1 MADKLNKDQ
10 IVDAISTLTV
20 MELADLVKGIEDK
33 FGVKAA
39 PAMGMAVASA
49 PAAGGAATATAEEQ
63 TEFTVVL
70 KTVTDPAKKISVIKV
85 VRELTGLGLKE
96 SKDLVEGAPK
106 TVKENVD
113 KKTAEEMSK
122 KLTEAGGAVELK

>member
-1 MADKLNKDQ
+1 MATMTKDQ
-10 IVDAISTLTV
+10 LVDAISTMTI

-39 PAMGMAVASA
+39 PVGVAA
-49 PAAGGAATATAEEQ
+49 AAGPAAAAAVEEK

-70 KTVTDPAKKISVIKV
+70 KAISDPAKKISVIKI

-106 TVKENVD
+106 NVKEGVD
-113 KKTAEEMSK
+113 KKTADEMKK
-122 KLTEAGGAVELK
+122 KLEEAGGTVELK

>member
-1 MADKLNKDQ
+1 MATMTKDQ
-10 IVDAISTLTV
+10 IVEAISTLTI
-20 MELADLVKGIEDK
+20 MELSDLVKGIEDK

-39 PAMGMAVASA
+39 PVGVAA
-49 PAAGGAATATAEEQ
+49 AAGPAAGAAAVEEK

-70 KTVTDPAKKISVIKV
+70 KAISDPAKKISVIKV

-106 TVKENVD
+106 NVKEGVD
-113 KKTAEEMSK
+113 KKTADEMNK
-122 KLTEAGGAVELK
+122 KLTEAGGVVELA

>member
-1 MADKLNKDQ
+1 MATMTKDQ
-10 IVDAISTLTV
+10 IVDAISTLTI
-20 MELADLVKGIEDK
+20 MELSDLVKGIEDK

-39 PAMGMAVASA
+39 PVGVAA
-49 PAAGGAATATAEEQ
+49 AAGPAAAGAAVEEK

-70 KTVTDPAKKISVIKV
+70 KAVADPAKKISVIKI

-106 TVKENVD
+106 NVKEGVD
-113 KKTAEEMSK
+113 KKTADEMNK
-122 KLTEAGGAVELK
+122 KLTEAGGVVELH

>member
-1 MADKLNKDQ
+1 MATLTKDQ
-10 IVDAISTLTV
+10 IVEAISSYTI

-39 PAMGMAVASA
+39 PVGVAA
-49 PAAGGAATATAEEQ
+49 AAGGAAPAAAAEEQ
-63 TEFTVVL
+63 TEFTVIL
-70 KTVTDPAKKISVIKV
+70 KAISDPAKKISVIKI

-106 TVKENVD
+106 NVKEGVD
-113 KKTAEEMSK
+113 KKTADEMNK
-122 KLTEAGGAVELK
+122 KLTEAGGVVELK

>member
-1 MADKLNKDQ
+1 MTKDQ
-10 IVDAISTLTV
+10 IVDAISTLTI

-39 PAMGMAVASA
+39 PVGVAV
-49 PAAGGAATATAEEQ
+49 AAGGAAAPAAAAEEQ
-63 TEFTVVL
+63 TEFTVIL
-70 KTVTDPAKKISVIKV
+70 KALPDPTKKISVIKI

-106 TVKENVD
+106 NVKEGVD
-113 KKTAEEMSK
+113 KKTADEMKK
-122 KLTEAGGAVELK
+122 KLEEAGGTVELK

>member
-1 MADKLNKDQ
+1 MATLTKDQ
-10 IVDAISTLTV
+10 IVDAISTYTI

-39 PAMGMAVASA
+39 PVGVAAAAGAA
-49 PAAGGAATATAEEQ
+49 PAAAAEEQ

-70 KTVTDPAKKISVIKV
+70 KAISDPAKKISVIKI

-106 TVKENVD
+106 NVKEGVD
-113 KKTAEEMSK
+113 KKTADEMNK
-122 KLTEAGGAVELK
+122 KLTEAGGVVELK

>member
-1 MADKLNKDQ
+1 MSDKLNKDQ

-39 PAMGMAVASA
+39 PAMGMAMAAA
-49 PAAGGAATATAEEQ
+49 PAAGGAAVATEEQ
-63 TEFTVVL
+63 TEFTVTL
-70 KTVTDPAKKISVIKV
+70 KSVTDPAKKISVIKV

>member
-1 MADKLNKDQ
+1 MATVSKDQ
-10 IVDAISTLTV
+10 LLEAIGGMTI
-20 MELADLVKGIEDK
+20 MELSDLVKGIEDK

-39 PAMGMAVASA
+39 PVGVAVAAGA
-49 PAAGGAATATAEEQ
+49 PGAAAGAAAEEK

-70 KTVTDPAKKISVIKV
+70 KAISDPAKKISVIKV

-106 TVKENVD
+106 NVKEGVD
-113 KKTAEEMSK
+113 KKTADDMNK
-122 KLTEAGGAVELK
+122 KLTEAGGVVELK

>member
-1 MADKLNKDQ
+1 MAALSKDQ
-10 IVDAISTLTV
+10 MLDAISTMTI

-39 PAMGMAVASA
+39 PVGGVAVA
-49 PAAGGAATATAEEQ
+49 AAGAGAAAATEEK

-70 KTVTDPAKKISVIKV
+70 KSVSDPAKKISVIKV
-85 VRELTGLGLKE
+85 VREITGLGLKE

-106 TVKENVD
+106 NVKEGVD
-113 KKTAEEMSK
+113 KKTADELNK
-122 KLTEAGGAVELK
+122 KLTEAGGVVELK

>member
-1 MADKLNKDQ
+1 MATLTKDQ
-10 IVDAISTLTV
+10 IVEAISTYTI

-39 PAMGMAVASA
+39 PVGMAAAAGAGAA
-49 PAAGGAATATAEEQ
+49 PAAAVEEQ
-63 TEFTVVL
+63 TDFTVIL
-70 KTVTDPAKKISVIKV
+70 KAISDPAKKISVIKV

-106 TVKENVD
+106 NVKEGVD
-113 KKTAEEMSK
+113 KKTADEMNK
-122 KLTEAGGAVELK
+122 KLTDAGGVVELK